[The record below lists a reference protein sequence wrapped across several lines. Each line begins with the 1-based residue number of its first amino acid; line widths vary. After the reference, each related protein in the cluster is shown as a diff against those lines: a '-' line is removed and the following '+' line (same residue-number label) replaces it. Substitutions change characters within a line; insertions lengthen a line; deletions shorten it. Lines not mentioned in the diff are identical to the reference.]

1 MINTPYTSLEYLV
14 TTHTNIIDNE
24 SQTSTF
30 FAIFPRIC
38 MTITTVTNR
47 KILPTTLA
55 AALAGLLMVSGCTKQ
70 TEENTDANTEAQ
82 AEVQSTESADTT
94 DLSTTEQ
101 ADTDRLMDSYANMAH
116 AAYKDSLDTA
126 KLLQAAVE
134 AYVATPTQE
143 NLEAAKAAYKVARQP
158 YSQTEV
164 FRFDEGFVT
173 ANDQRAIGSVD
184 GWEGQVN
191 AWPLD
196 EALIDYV
203 SDSYEGEYDSQN
215 NIINSDSITVGSVE
229 QDTSSITPELLAEMN
244 EIGGSEANVTT
255 GYHAI
260 EFMLWG
266 QDTNGVS
273 EGAGNRPVTDYAT
286 ETGQC
291 TSGDT
296 VNDDASI
303 CERRG
308 EFLTA
313 AAQLLVDDLTAMEAE
328 WQPESENT
336 LRSDLMARKYDNGLR
351 QIMYQMGSLA
361 LGELASERMQVAF
374 VTGSTEDEH
383 ECFSDLTHLSYAN
396 NARGIQNVFN
406 GSYKT
411 VDGQTV
417 GGYGLKDY
425 LVDTD
430 NKAVADQLVADFAK
444 VESAFDVLV
453 EKGEKEGIKI
463 DQMIATVGQV
473 SKDGISAEEQNVR
486 RGWVEAGITGLQE
499 LTVGIENAAKAVGI
513 DNLDADAGSQF

>member
-1 MINTPYTSLEYLV
+1 
-14 TTHTNIIDNE
+14 
-24 SQTSTF
+24 
-30 FAIFPRIC
+30 
-38 MTITTVTNR
+38 MTITTETRR
-47 KILPTTLA
+47 KVLPTTLA
-55 AALAGLLMVSGCTKQ
+55 VALAGLLMVSGCTKKTEEDTAATETQ
-70 TEENTDANTEAQ
+70 TEVASTETSDNTEMSA
-82 AEVQSTESADTT
+82 TEKAHI
-94 DLSTTEQ
+94 
-101 ADTDRLMDSYANMAH
+101 DRLVISYANMAH

-126 KLLQAAVE
+126 KALQAAVNT
-134 AYVATPTQE
+134 YVETPTQA
-143 NLEAAKAAYKVARQP
+143 NLDAAKAAYKAARQP
-158 YSQTEV
+158 YSQTEI

-173 ANDQRAIGSVD
+173 ANDKRAINSID
-184 GWEGQVN
+184 SWEGQIN

-203 SDSYEGEYDSQN
+203 SEDYEGEYNSQE
-215 NIINSDSITVGSVE
+215 NIINSDSITVGSTK
-229 QDTSSITPELLAEMN
+229 QDTSTITPELLAEMN

-266 QDTNGVS
+266 QDTNGVK

-286 ETGQC
+286 DAGQC

-296 VNDDASI
+296 VNEDASI

-308 EFLTA
+308 EFLKA
-313 AAQLLVDDLTAMEAE
+313 ATQLLVDDLTAMEAQ
-328 WQPESENT
+328 WQPDAENT

-406 GSYKT
+406 GSYQT
-411 VDGQTV
+411 VAGKAV
-417 GGYGLKDY
+417 GGYGIKDY
-425 LVDTD
+425 LVDSGH
-430 NKAVADQLVADFAK
+430 VEEADKLAADFSK
-444 VESAFDVLV
+444 VEGAFNVMV

-463 DQMIATVGQV
+463 DQMIATVGQANQEGV
-473 SKDGISAEEQNVR
+473 SAEEQNIR
-486 RGWVEAGITGLQE
+486 RGWVEAGINSLQE
-499 LTVGIENAAKAVGI
+499 LTAGIENAAKAVGI

>member
-1 MINTPYTSLEYLV
+1 
-14 TTHTNIIDNE
+14 
-24 SQTSTF
+24 
-30 FAIFPRIC
+30 
-38 MTITTVTNR
+38 MTITTETRR

-55 AALAGLLMVSGCTKQ
+55 VALAGLLMVSGCTKKTEEDTAATETQ
-70 TEENTDANTEAQ
+70 TEVVSTETGDNTDISA
-82 AEVQSTESADTT
+82 AEKAHI
-94 DLSTTEQ
+94 
-101 ADTDRLMDSYANMAH
+101 DRLMISYANMAH

-126 KLLQAAVE
+126 KTLQAAVDT
-134 AYVATPTQE
+134 YVATPTQA
-143 NLEAAKAAYKVARQP
+143 NLDAAKAAYKAARQP
-158 YSQTEV
+158 YSQTEI

-173 ANDQRAIGSVD
+173 ANDKRAINSID
-184 GWEGQVN
+184 SWEGQIN

-203 SDSYEGEYDSQN
+203 SDDYQGEYNSQE
-215 NIINSDSITVGSVE
+215 NIINSDSITVGSTK
-229 QDTSSITPELLAEMN
+229 QDTSTITPELLAEMN

-266 QDTNGVS
+266 QDTNGVK
-273 EGAGNRPVTDYAT
+273 EGAGNRPVTDYMT
-286 ETGQC
+286 EAGQC

-296 VNDDASI
+296 VNEDASI

-308 EFLTA
+308 EFLKA
-313 AAQLLVDDLTAMEAE
+313 ATQLLVDDLTAMEAQ
-328 WQPESENT
+328 WQPDTENT

-406 GSYKT
+406 GSYQT
-411 VDGQTV
+411 VAGKTV
-417 GGYGLKDY
+417 GGYGIKDY
-425 LVDTD
+425 LVDSGH
-430 NKAVADQLVADFAK
+430 VEEADKLAADFSK
-444 VESAFDVLV
+444 VEGAFNVIV
-453 EKGEKEGIKI
+453 EKGEKEDIKI
-463 DQMIATVGQV
+463 DQMIATVGQASQEGV
-473 SKDGISAEEQNVR
+473 SAEEQNIR
-486 RGWVEAGITGLQE
+486 RGWVEAGINSLQE
-499 LTVGIENAAKAVGI
+499 LTAGIENAAKAVGI

>member
-1 MINTPYTSLEYLV
+1 MTFTTATS
-14 TTHTNIIDNE
+14 
-24 SQTSTF
+24 
-30 FAIFPRIC
+30 
-38 MTITTVTNR
+38 R

-55 AALAGLLMVSGCTKQ
+55 TALTAILMVSGCTKQ
-70 TEENTDANTEAQ
+70 TDENTTATQTEVQNTESSDNAQ
-82 AEVQSTESADTT
+82 LSAA
-94 DLSTTEQ
+94 EQ
-101 ADTDRLMDSYANMAH
+101 AHIDRLVISYANMAH

-126 KLLQAAVE
+126 KALQSAIE
-134 AYVATPTQE
+134 TYVATPTE
-143 NLEAAKAAYKVARQP
+143 ANLDAAKAAYKAARQP
-158 YSQTEV
+158 YSQTEI

-173 ANDQRAIGSVD
+173 ANDKRTIGSVD
-184 GWEGQVN
+184 GWEGQIN

-203 SDSYEGEYDSQN
+203 SDSYEGEYNSQD
-215 NIINSDSITVGSVE
+215 NIINSESVTVGSIK
-229 QDTSSITPELLAEMN
+229 QDTSEITPELLAEMN

-273 EGAGNRPVTDYAT
+273 AGAGERPVTDYVT
-286 ETGQC
+286 EAGQC

-308 EFLTA
+308 EFLKA
-313 AAQLLVDDLTAMEAE
+313 ATQLLVDDLTAMEAE
-328 WQPESENT
+328 WRSDSENT
-336 LRSDLMARKYDNGLR
+336 LRSDLIARKNDNALR

-361 LGELASERMQVAF
+361 LGELASERIQVAF

-406 GSYKT
+406 GSYQT
-411 VDGQTV
+411 VAGETV
-417 GGYGLKDY
+417 GGYGIHQY
-425 LVDTD
+425 LID
-430 NKAVADQLVADFAK
+430 NGHSDAADKLAIDFIK
-444 VESAFDVLV
+444 VEDAFNVIV
-453 EKGEKEGIKI
+453 KKGEEEGIKV
-463 DQMIATVGQV
+463 DQMIATVGQA
-473 SKDGISAEEQNVR
+473 SKEGISAEEQNTR
-486 RGWVEAGITGLQE
+486 RGWIENSITGLQE
-499 LTVGIENAAKAVGI
+499 LTAGIENAAKAIGI